1 MTSPLAEIRSSFHDM
16 LDWEGEQLIPV
27 DFVVSAY
34 VSTFLTGARER
45 TWGDLL
51 GPPSIGKTEILRI
64 FDDSLA
70 GGKDRRTVTRS
81 ELTENAFT
89 SAYRDEDNPDDDKSL
104 LFALSYDREPRGPK
118 VLCIPDL
125 STILNL
131 GRDRAQKFFG
141 EMRSAY
147 DGQFTHQAGN
157 IGAVSYKLG
166 FGVFTACTEK
176 LDEYRK
182 VNQALGERTVICRMG
197 RGLTELEQRYTMARE
212 ALDQVPLEF
221 EVARK
226 KARNLTLAAIEDSI
240 GRINRD
246 DFSVDAP
253 AHLKDKLSMLATLA
267 TMIRTTPIS
276 DRIMTSVAEG
286 PVRFVKQLRT
296 WADSRSAFDGRKEWN
311 DEDFTLMRRITQD
324 TMPPEFMRVLCLLW
338 NKGKPVGLEYEKIK
352 HVAVCDDHIHRQLKQ
367 WKICRV
373 LEEDTNHNYRL
384 SPAVVE
390 GLKATGLLENY
401 NELQPESGTL

>member
-1 MTSPLAEIRSSFHDM
+1 MESPLAQIRSLFRDM
-16 LDWEGEQLIPV
+16 LGWEGEQLIPV
-27 DFVVSAY
+27 DFTVSAY

-64 FDDSLA
+64 FDDSD
-70 GGKDRRTVTRS
+70 GKSDRRTVTRS

-125 STILNL
+125 TTILNL
-131 GRDRAQKFFG
+131 GRERAQKFFG

-157 IGAVSYKLG
+157 IGAVHYKLG

-182 VNQALGERTVICRMG
+182 QNQALGERTVICRMG
-197 RGLTELEQRYTMARE
+197 RELQEFAPREEMALE
-212 ALDQVPLEF
+212 ALDQNPMAFADQRETI
-221 EVARK
+221 RK
-226 KARNLTLAAIEDSI
+226 ATLAAIEASI
-240 GRINRD
+240 ERIRQE
-246 DFSVDAP
+246 DFDVDAP
-253 AHLKDKLSMLATLA
+253 RPLKIKLAKMATLA
-267 TMIRTTPIS
+267 TMIRTSPVS
-276 DRIMTSVAEG
+276 DKIMTTTAEG

-296 WADSRSAFDGRKEWN
+296 WADARAAFDGRLAWN
-311 DEDFTLMRRITQD
+311 EEDYTLMRRITQD
-324 TMPPEFMRVLCLLW
+324 TMPPEFLRVLAVLW
-338 NKGKPVGLEYEKIK
+338 DGGANPGHDYETLK
-352 HVAVCDDHIHRQLKQ
+352 HRAVCDESIHRQLKQ
-367 WKICRV
+367 WVICRV
-373 LEEDTNHNYRL
+373 LIEDTTNRYRL
-384 SPAVVE
+384 APDVASGVE
-390 GLKATGLLENY
+390 ATGLMEGLN
-401 NELQPESGTL
+401 NAIRPR